1 MMMRNRFTVLKA
13 AVIVLTLYA
22 ATMLSACSTPGRE
35 GPDVMVVIVEQHA
48 NSASGVPEDV
58 IRYAVEAEVPKF
70 SIIRLDGAPEVVVT
84 ANLTS
89 KAKNKAA
96 RQVEIDRLVG
106 ELTTLAGAV
115 VAEQPE
121 VNLLAGLSL
130 AARILGTDGRREL
143 VVAASGLNTA
153 GPLKLQ
159 EPGMLEAE
167 PGDIIAALG
176 DEVPSLDGVDL
187 LFNGLGDT
195 GGPDQERPSG
205 TSRMHLVSLW
215 EAIGGATGARVRV
228 DSSPR
233 TGEAPSGLPPVTVIE
248 FAEVVIELPAQEE
261 PPTAIP
267 LPAGTHFVP
276 NSADLL
282 DRQATMQ
289 AISQVAAAGKDG
301 HTITLIGTTARAGT
315 PEGEIRLSGLRA
327 EAIRDLL
334 IEAGVDPALVEVQ
347 ACGSGRGEDLP
358 GSCIGYY
365 TPDKLPGGGLDPVAA
380 AKNRAVWFLA
390 SR

>member
-58 IRYAVEAEVPKF
+58 IRYAVEAEVHKF

-205 TSRMHLVSLW
+205 TSRMHLVSSHSTRCLLHNRRRSTAASHGSSCRIW
-215 EAIGGATGARVRV
+215 PRSSMMFSASATLVIKTSAATHACIPERSTRSEVLEQLATTSNSMSRCRRMKAKRCGWSRAI
-228 DSSPR
+228 
-233 TGEAPSGLPPVTVIE
+233 
-248 FAEVVIELPAQEE
+248 
-261 PPTAIP
+261 
-267 LPAGTHFVP
+267 
-276 NSADLL
+276 
-282 DRQATMQ
+282 
-289 AISQVAAAGKDG
+289 
-301 HTITLIGTTARAGT
+301 
-315 PEGEIRLSGLRA
+315 
-327 EAIRDLL
+327 
-334 IEAGVDPALVEVQ
+334 
-347 ACGSGRGEDLP
+347 
-358 GSCIGYY
+358 
-365 TPDKLPGGGLDPVAA
+365 
-380 AKNRAVWFLA
+380 NR
-390 SR
+390 